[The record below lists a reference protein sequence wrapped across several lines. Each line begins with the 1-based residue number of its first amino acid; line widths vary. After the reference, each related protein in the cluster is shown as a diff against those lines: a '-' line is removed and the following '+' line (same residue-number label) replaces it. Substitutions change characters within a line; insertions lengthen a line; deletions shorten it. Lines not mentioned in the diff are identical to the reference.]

1 MRLVNPENWK
11 ELAVGHLQNV
21 RRGTGDQSDL
31 MLADLIVKDEN
42 AIQLIEDGLR
52 EVSCGYDAEYE
63 QTEPVKPSRSI
74 LPETMWLL
82 SPKAEPEIV
91 VQLETETQWQIKR
104 KLVEPHACSH
114 QDRRCRHHERT
125 GGVGS
130 RIGYRR

>member
-1 MRLVNPENWK
+1 
-11 ELAVGHLQNV
+11 
-21 RRGTGDQSDL
+21 
-31 MLADLIVKDEN
+31 MLADLIVKDES

-63 QTEPVKPSRSI
+63 QTEPG
-74 LPETMWLL
+74 
-82 SPKAEPEIV
+82 KAEQVDITGNHVALVPKGRAGNRCAIGDRDTMAN
-91 VQLETETQWQIKR
+91 QKKNW
-104 KLVEPHACSH
+104 VEPHACSH